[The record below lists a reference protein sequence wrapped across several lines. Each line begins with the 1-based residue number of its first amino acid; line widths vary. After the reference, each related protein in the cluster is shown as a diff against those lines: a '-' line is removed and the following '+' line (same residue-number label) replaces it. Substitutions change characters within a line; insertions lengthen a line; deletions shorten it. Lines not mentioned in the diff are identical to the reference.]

1 MAVETFGTTEG
12 GETVHRLLLGNG
24 PLSVA
29 VLTYGANLQDV
40 RLDGI
45 AHSLTVGSPE
55 LAAYEGRMASC
66 GGLMG
71 PVVNRIAGASAEI
84 DGTTFTFT
92 KNFND
97 RHTIHGGDA
106 AFHRRV
112 WEIVD
117 EGPSHAVLRM
127 TAPDGESGFPGN
139 RTVTARYDVVDDATL
154 RLTLTA
160 ETDAPTLLNLANH
173 SYWRMDDA
181 PTVEG
186 QVLTVAADHVL
197 PRDDEMIVTG
207 EILPV
212 DGTRFDYRQGRALEA
227 GAEGL
232 IDNNFCVSQQRE
244 PLRPVASLQGKSG
257 VRMEMSSTEPGLQ
270 VFDGHILD
278 LPQYAGNDGPSPV
291 AYCGVA
297 LEAQFWPGATAHP
310 AFPDIT
316 LRPGDDWQQVTEWRF
331 TR

>member
-1 MAVETFGTTEG
+1 MAVETFGTTQD
-12 GETVHRLLLGNG
+12 GETVYRLLLGNG

-40 RLDGI
+40 RLEGV

-55 LAAYEGRMASC
+55 LAAYEGKMASC

-71 PVVNRIAGASAEI
+71 PVVNRIAGGTAEI
-84 DGTTFTFT
+84 DGTRFEFT
-92 KNFND
+92 KNFGG

-112 WEIVD
+112 WEIVE
-117 EGPSHAVLRM
+117 EGPSHAVLRVK
-127 TAPDGESGFPGN
+127 APDGEAGFPGN
-139 RTVTARYDVVDDATL
+139 RVVTARFDVLEDATL
-154 RLTLTA
+154 RLTVDA
-160 ETDAPTLLNLANH
+160 ETDAPTLMNLANH

-181 PTVEG
+181 PTVKG
-186 QVLTVAADHVL
+186 QVLTLAADHVL
-197 PRDDEMIVTG
+197 PRDEDMIVTG

-212 DGTRFDYRQGRALEA
+212 DGTRFDYREGRALEA

-232 IDNNFCVSQQRE
+232 IDNSFCLSRARVA
-244 PLRPVASLQGKSG
+244 LRPVASLQGQSG
-257 VRMEMSSTEPGLQ
+257 VRMEMSTTEPGVQ
-270 VFDGHILD
+270 VFDGHILE

-310 AFPDIT
+310 EFPSFV

-331 TR
+331 AR